1 VGASAARIEGPE
13 SSSRASDAGPPSE
26 GTTFDADRAGG
37 PSSDFEAVVGD
48 WAVGEQAGARGFFVD
63 GSRWRDGV
71 PSATLSEQAKRL
83 YGDRYAEFLDGV
95 KTFAF
100 FPLALWK
107 GLPIDGDVRVSVR
120 FFPLGGT
127 IDQAA
132 GIALGVGA
140 DGSYSVARANALE
153 DNLLW
158 AKVVRGRR
166 TILDTVRDV
175 PTPSKVWHEL
185 SIVSRGT
192 SVEVSVDG
200 IVRLKKSL
208 DAPLRG
214 RLGLWSKAD
223 SRVLFDD
230 FKVERLGR

>member
-1 VGASAARIEGPE
+1 M
-13 SSSRASDAGPPSE
+13 
-26 GTTFDADRAGG
+26 
-37 PSSDFEAVVGD
+37 
-48 WAVGEQAGARGFFVD
+48 
-63 GSRWRDGV
+63 
-71 PSATLSEQAKRL
+71 
-83 YGDRYAEFLDGV
+83 